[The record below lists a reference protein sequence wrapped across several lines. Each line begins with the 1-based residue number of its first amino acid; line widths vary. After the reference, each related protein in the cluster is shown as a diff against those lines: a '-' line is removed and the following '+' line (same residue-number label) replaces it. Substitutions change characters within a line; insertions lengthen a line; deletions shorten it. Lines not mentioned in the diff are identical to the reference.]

1 MSSRVRYAIVV
12 VPLCGTHWSYLPL
25 FQACVR
31 VGPAVRQIL
40 EELQAE
46 VRRVRDGTAARSR
59 APFGWY
65 QTGSP
70 EGSVTARGSP
80 KPRTPRSVPK

>member
-12 VPLCGTHWSYLPL
+12 VPLLGTHWSYLPA
-25 FQACVR
+25 FHAWCVS
-31 VGPAVRQIL
+31 VQPCGEIL

-46 VRRVRDGTAARSR
+46 VRRVGMERQHAAGAVRLVPDRIAGRQRD
-59 APFGWY
+59 
-65 QTGSP
+65 
-70 EGSVTARGSP
+70 ARGSP